1 MHNGNP
7 YFFSKMVSR
16 FFAWSLRQVPWVL
29 PQNFMPQESLP
40 TRAFLLTISVKG
52 DLSPECQEELVHWI
66 KKNTVFHYIVIEH
79 GQSGLH
85 RHMHACFV
93 FKTPRDP
100 RKLKGNVWTRFVQKH
115 HTDSIARHAVK
126 LQVMPGPDWYNTY
139 LKKESGV
146 EVLSDTWEPE
156 SAEDYYPTV
165 AIQEALMAKSKLAGV
180 ACPWLDE
187 DTITWSL
194 STYENTPVGALQ
206 YLKDRMFVKK
216 NLVPI
221 SDKRKLTEKALLY
234 WEYRNQ
240 VISPS
245 EREIF
250 LLKQLQDGPSYE
262 VPGSIRGQFPAVH
275 PSI

>member
-1 MHNGNP
+1 
-7 YFFSKMVSR
+7 
-16 FFAWSLRQVPWVL
+16 
-29 PQNFMPQESLP
+29 
-40 TRAFLLTISVKG
+40 
-52 DLSPECQEELVHWI
+52 
-66 KKNTVFHYIVIEH
+66 
-79 GQSGLH
+79 
-85 RHMHACFV
+85 
-93 FKTPRDP
+93 
-100 RKLKGNVWTRFVQKH
+100 
-115 HTDSIARHAVK
+115 
-126 LQVMPGPDWYNTY
+126 
-139 LKKESGV
+139 
-146 EVLSDTWEPE
+146 
-156 SAEDYYPTV
+156 
-165 AIQEALMAKSKLAGV
+165 MAKSKLAGV